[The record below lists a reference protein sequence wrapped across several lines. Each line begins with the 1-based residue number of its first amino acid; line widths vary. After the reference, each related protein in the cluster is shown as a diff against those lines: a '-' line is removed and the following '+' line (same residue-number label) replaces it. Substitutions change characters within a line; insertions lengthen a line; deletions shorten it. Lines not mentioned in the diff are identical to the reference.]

1 MTLAL
6 YVTYLIIFEINAVN
20 RSYSED
26 LYLVNKRA
34 ERTSKLPTTF

>member
-26 LYLVNKRA
+26 SYLLNKRA
-34 ERTSKLPTTF
+34 SRSTVGPSTF